1 MATHFWYIV
10 ASRIPCRHRLRE
22 AGCLDLFPR
31 TNGGSDINMDVSSH
45 IEVVSLWQKMSNT
58 RERTITLDVEKE
70 DYDVEL
76 TYKKKAEE

>member
-31 TNGGSDINMDVSSH
+31 TNGDSDIIMNVSSH
-45 IEVVSLWQKMSNT
+45 VECVILLT
-58 RERTITLDVEKE
+58 RKDKE
-70 DYDVEL
+70 NENG
-76 TYKKKAEE
+76 A

>member
-45 IEVVSLWQKMSNT
+45 VECVVRLIIEQG
-58 RERTITLDVEKE
+58 D
-70 DYDVEL
+70 
-76 TYKKKAEE
+76 